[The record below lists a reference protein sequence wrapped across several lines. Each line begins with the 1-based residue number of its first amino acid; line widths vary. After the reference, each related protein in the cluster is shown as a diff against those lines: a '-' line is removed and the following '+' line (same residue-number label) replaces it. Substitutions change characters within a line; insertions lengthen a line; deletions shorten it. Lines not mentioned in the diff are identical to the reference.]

1 MDTSS
6 TSKVFVIEGM
16 CSKKNITNVLISN
29 VLDVSVGGMVF
40 WVFGYAIVRGDH
52 DYSTR
57 FYGVGKYCFNPDVYS
72 LGSGEELIRFSIAC
86 AYVSAATTIPSGSM
100 AERLANKLMM
110 FLPIMRSPSAV
121 VTE

>member
-1 MDTSS
+1 
-6 TSKVFVIEGM
+6 M

-40 WVFGYAIVRGDH
+40 WAFGYAIVRGDH
-52 DYSTR
+52 DYSTP

-100 AERLANKLMM
+100 TERLANEFMM
-110 FLPIMRSPSAV
+110 SQTDNAQPRCSCHKIRVAFCI
-121 VTE
+121 TG